1 MSDFA
6 EELELDSFQGAFEQ
20 DVDDL
25 REALDS
31 DAWMS
36 SDPQK
41 ILALAKSIQSDA
53 EHLASNAEELV
64 KMAQQYAL
72 RQNSNNQS

>member
-1 MSDFA
+1 MPDLTV
-6 EELELDSFQGAFEQ
+6 ELEISSFLDAFEQ

-25 REALDS
+25 RKALGS
-31 DAWMS
+31 DDWTS
-36 SDPQK
+36 GDHQK

-53 EHLASNAEELV
+53 EHLASNAEELI

-72 RQNSNNQS
+72 RQMSNN